1 MSTLLMQLTPAILI
15 LDVSLPGGWCQIRFW
30 PSDPLCEE
38 APRSSILSQAQLES
52 LWELLPPLLE
62 PATPQLLYDN
72 TVHGYSLQRM
82 FARLQLAHGEIRNEP
97 EIGAWV
103 NTS

>member
-1 MSTLLMQLTPAILI
+1 MILLPNLLYSGYRKLI
-15 LDVSLPGGWCQIRFW
+15 CPCLVAWCQNRFW

-62 PATPQLLYDN
+62 PATPQVLYDN
-72 TVHGYSLQRM
+72 SVHGYSLERM

-97 EIGAWV
+97 EIGE
-103 NTS
+103 